1 MNTALALITQQ
12 LDDQPNISINSFM
25 LLSPAYG
32 KILRILSSYVKI
44 LDTLM

>member
-12 LDDQPNISINSFM
+12 LDDPNISIHSFM
-25 LLSPAYG
+25 PLSPAYV
-32 KILRILSSYVKI
+32 KILGILSLYVKI